1 MPKPITTSKK
11 FRRKRH
17 RTINEE
23 GNAMTVTT
31 MTLGSKSEVDHR
43 SALRR
48 AVIASTVGTTIE
60 WYDFLIY
67 STVTGLV
74 FNKVYFPGSD
84 PWVGTLQAFGVYF
97 IGAWEINLVEDEAGD
112 GAVDEE
118 V

>member
-1 MPKPITTSKK
+1 MTATT
-11 FRRKRH
+11 
-17 RTINEE
+17 I
-23 GNAMTVTT
+23 A
-31 MTLGSKSEVDHR
+31 LGPMSEAEHQ

-84 PWVGTLQAFGVYF
+84 PWIGTLQAFGVYF
-97 IGAWEINLVEDEAGD
+97 VVFVARPIVSAIFGHSSYLIGRKPPLSVPFLIT
-112 GAVDEE
+112 
-118 V
+118 

>member
-1 MPKPITTSKK
+1 
-11 FRRKRH
+11 
-17 RTINEE
+17 
-23 GNAMTVTT
+23 MTATHVV
-31 MTLGSKSEVDHR
+31 LGQMSDSEHQ
-43 SALRR
+43 ACLRR

-97 IGAWEINLVEDEAGD
+97 VGFVARPIGAMMFGHYGD
-112 GAVDEE
+112 RIGRKATLIVTLLM
-118 V
+118 